1 MKPVL
6 THLVHKLL
14 SDEELVFLED
24 VLFAEVDLYE
34 KLLVLD
40 QKIGGIGI
48 HNINHGNR
56 GRYHVNDR
64 DIFRPLQY
72 IERYFQLDYENRAWI
87 TREIIHMCG
96 LHLEAMVKNIFV
108 ISKLPLGQA
117 ISQKAAPLKLG
128 LELVNDIKVI
138 VKLYND
144 SKHRVDQ
151 AKDTHLFS
159 IQDAVM
165 CYVATRKI
173 SIRVMPFVKLYTP
186 IEVWN
191 ISM

>member
-72 IERYFQLDYENRAWI
+72 IERYFQLDYENRAWV

-117 ISQKAAPLKLG
+117 ISQKAAPPKLG

-151 AKDTHLFS
+151 DKDTHLFS
-159 IQDAVM
+159 VQDAVM

-173 SIRVMPFVKLYTP
+173 SMRVMPFVKLYTP